1 MFVYKHYSYR
11 SANAQLPLDFQNI
24 PEMLGVDENVPHSK
38 MWRLSYVV
46 CFCVLQAAF
55 GVKVRVLVH
64 SDEAD
69 SKMEET
75 ETKTEPWDH
84 KRPVTM
90 MPFLKKTVKH
100 EDRENEEET
109 RRDETRRDDTR
120 REETHREDKQTTD
133 KTVTPLHPNEVL
145 FPLIYKQSHIN
156 SMFMFGQNWYT
167 WSTEKRTDGSKAIN
181 YYICYEEPKH
191 CDDVGW
197 VRLLNYLLK

>member
-1 MFVYKHYSYR
+1 M
-11 SANAQLPLDFQNI
+11 
-24 PEMLGVDENVPHSK
+24 
-38 MWRLSYVV
+38 V